1 MKLDR
6 LILKDFLT
14 YESLDYCFESK
25 PLLVQGLNLTDDG
38 QTTNGT
44 GKSGMQTGIEYC
56 ITASNSRDVRD
67 NEIIAY
73 GKKKANAQLFAS
85 CDVRK
90 ENLHID
96 WDIKISGSN
105 VLRLRIKKYSDEWLN
120 DESQNVSFSNVND
133 GKKYI
138 IDWFAICKEDLFSYY
153 LINNTRFKSFFKSS
167 NTEKV
172 ALVNR
177 FSDASIVN
185 GLDEIDTKSLDLEIK
200 TFQTKIDETNGKIDF
215 VNTQLEKEKYRNFDD
230 ELKEKI
236 NEIDLEIEDNKEEI
250 SDLLVEKEDV
260 NKHILKIESS
270 IKDIKKS
277 ILDVDLEKESVL
289 ENKKIE
295 EDKLKEI
302 QKEVLSAESA
312 INDFKATDFNEKRSD
327 LKESINTEKDT
338 LNKLNS
344 TKKDLDEKRN
354 KIYILLNDISVKLS
368 GAIECPKC
376 KHKFLLGEHSLSE
389 LEEKQKGAEA
399 LKLKV
404 NDLDNGNM
412 LQITDV
418 KKSIEELELSVSKIN
433 AEESKELDIKSN
445 LQNILRKVILKVDAI
460 NAQIKEYDSLSTN
473 IENKNKERALKI
485 VELKNNISS
494 HKNKI
499 ASIDNQISE
508 YEVEINALNENKAN
522 LKAGNNKDVIVSLEN
537 DLVDLN
543 RLISSYRIEL
553 SKKTEELYE
562 VKQWIQNF
570 KQFKMYLAN
579 QSLELIEYHCNR
591 YLKEIGSDLLVT
603 MEGFKVK
610 ADGSIKEEINAI
622 ITRDTERTFSS
633 FSGGERARLLFAS
646 ILANRFMINEAHPY
660 GGLDFLMID
669 ETLEGLDA
677 SGFIGLIDA
686 VKVLDIPVM
695 IVTHVTIENQ
705 DDSILT
711 IVKEKGISKILKQK

>member
-1 MKLDR
+1 MRLDR

-14 YESLDYCFESK
+14 YESLDYRFENK

-67 NEIIAY
+67 NEIISY

-90 ENLHID
+90 ETIHID

-105 VLRLRIKKYSDEWLN
+105 VLRLKKKKYTDVWT
-120 DESQNVSFSNVND
+120 DDDSQNVSFSNVND

-138 IDWFAICKEDLFSYY
+138 MDWFAICKEDLFSYY

-177 FSDASIVN
+177 FSDASIVE
-185 GLDEIDTKSLDLEIK
+185 GLDKIDTKELELKIK
-200 TFQTKIDETNGKIDF
+200 LEQTKIDETNGKIDF
-215 VNTQLEKEKYRNFDD
+215 VNSQLEKEKYRDFN
-230 ELKEKI
+230 KEFQERLD
-236 NEIDLEIEDNKEEI
+236 EIDLEIEDNEEEVL
-250 SDLLVEKEDV
+250 SLVEKKKNV
-260 NKHILKIESS
+260 NVDISEVVLK
-270 IKDIKKS
+270 IKDIEKLIS
-277 ILDVDLEKESVL
+277 TMDSEKEPIL
-289 ENKKIE
+289 QNKKVE
-295 EDKLKEI
+295 EEKLKEI
-302 QKEVLSAESA
+302 QKEVLSAEAS
-312 INDFKATDFNEKRSD
+312 ISNFKATDFNEKRST
-327 LKESINTEKDT
+327 LKESIKDKKGSLKQ
-338 LNKLNS
+338 LNE
-344 TKKDLDEKRN
+344 TKEILDEKRN
-354 KIYILLNDISVKLS
+354 KIYILLNNISVKLS

-376 KHKFLLGEHSLSE
+376 NHKFLLGKQSLPE

-412 LQITDV
+412 LLITDV
-418 KKSIEELELSVSKIN
+418 KKSIEDLELSVSKIN
-433 AEESKELDIKSN
+433 AEESKELDIKSD
-445 LQNILRKVILKVDAI
+445 LQNTLRSVNKKVDSI
-460 NAQIKEYDSLSTN
+460 NSQISGYDSLLLS
-473 IENKNKERALKI
+473 IDNKNKERLLKI
-485 VELKNNISS
+485 GELKNTIES

-499 ASIDNQISE
+499 TSIENQISE
-508 YEVEINALNENKAN
+508 CHDEIESLKQMKASLKTGDNKE
-522 LKAGNNKDVIVSLEN
+522 VIVSLES

-543 RLISSYRIEL
+543 KLISSHRIEL
-553 SKKTEELYE
+553 ANKTEELYE
-562 VKQWIQNF
+562 VNQWIQNF
-570 KQFKMYLAN
+570 KQFRMYLAN
-579 QSLELIEYHCNR
+579 QSLEIIEYHCNR
-591 YLKEIGSDLLVT
+591 YLKEIGSDLFVT

-622 ITRDTERTFSS
+622 ITRDVERTFSS

-646 ILANRFMINEAHPY
+646 ILANRFMINESHPY

-711 IVKEKGISKILKQK
+711 IVKEKGVSFIKK